1 MSASRRIW
9 RLAAAPI
16 AFAAATA
23 LWATAC
29 VAQTTYRWV
38 DKSGQTIYSDQPP
51 PAGARQVVKSGAPER
66 GDEPQ
71 LPYATRRAA
80 EKFPVTLYTAANCV
94 EPCERARA
102 LLNARGVPFTEKLLK
117 SEDELAELARESGG
131 EANVPTLYV
140 GRQYVTGFE
149 SVAWNNLLD
158 LAAYPKTAPYGAKP
172 SGAFAP

>member
-1 MSASRRIW
+1 MNAPWAIRW
-9 RLAAAPI
+9 LAAT
-16 AFAAATA
+16 FAASAT
-23 LWATAC
+23 LWATMG

-38 DKSGQTIYSDQPP
+38 DRNGQTIYSDQPP
-51 PAGARQVVKSGAPER
+51 PADARQVVKSGAPER
-66 GDEPQ
+66 GDETQ

-80 EKFPVTLYTAANCV
+80 ERFPVTLYTAANCV

-102 LLNARGVPFTEKLLK
+102 LLNGRGIPFTEKLLK
-117 SEDELAELARESGG
+117 SEDELAELARELGG

-140 GRQYVTGFE
+140 GRQHLAGFE

-158 LAAYPKTAPYGAKP
+158 LATYPKTAPYGAKP

>member
-1 MSASRRIW
+1 MSAIRLIFL
-9 RLAAAPI
+9 LAA
-16 AFAAATA
+16 FVATSQ
-23 LWATAC
+23 LS
-29 VAQTTYRWV
+29 AQETYRWV
-38 DKSGQTIYSDQPP
+38 DPKTGQTIFSDQPP
-51 PAGARQVVKSGAPER
+51 PPGAKQVTKTTGTGQAN
-66 GDEPQ
+66 DKQ
-71 LPYATRRAA
+71 MPYATRQAA

-102 LLNARGVPFTEKLLK
+102 LLNGRGVPFAEKLLK
-117 SEDELAELARESGG
+117 SEDELAELARELGG

-140 GRQYVTGFE
+140 GRQHVVGFE